1 MLSYEP
7 FVVGS
12 IFIVPSFITKQLIF
26 SIRPSSLFMNKQYV
40 WEELNTA
47 FIHVFYYNKCIFSE
61 LIFQYH
67 KPTRIPI
74 WISLHLL
81 SKYLPT
87 LEILEIMFRPNA
99 FFCWRGLICN
109 YRTGSSIMMY
119 FITLSFVIRPGCRN

>member
-7 FVVGS
+7 FVGS

-47 FIHVFYYNKCIFSE
+47 FIHVFYYNKCIFSA

-67 KPTRIPI
+67 KPTHPDLNIPA
-74 WISLHLL
+74 
-81 SKYLPT
+81 P
-87 LEILEIMFRPNA
+87 A
-99 FFCWRGLICN
+99 Q
-109 YRTGSSIMMY
+109 
-119 FITLSFVIRPGCRN
+119 